1 MSGNNE
7 ICYSSYRGVYLFQT
21 NVYNDDDYTEAEEG
35 VQRKFLISGEI
46 LWCSFCS

>member
-7 ICYSSYRGVYLFQT
+7 ICYSSYMRVYLFQT

-35 VQRKFLISGEI
+35 VQRKFLISREI